1 MKILPSS
8 GRSNPVGTTNQN
20 EAKRLARN
28 SCVPSSQ
35 PFDAIE
41 DSSPHSNAMRSQT
54 ASARLSSQLTEFVNK
69 HERAT
74 AAAIIG
80 AGAAPLLV
88 GLPVPS
94 IAEAIS
100 FKPDTNNPE
109 QVAKQISRAD
119 QPSIEFNMDEHREV
133 LEKFFKAIEA
143 FIQNLLSQWQ
153 PDFSSNES
161 GRQTTP
167 YAIPKELPNQ
177 LESWAQGTEGNCASV
192 AVIKAAIDQ
201 FGSNIF
207 RSVNSLRDGSGFEIT
222 MRDGEVIL
230 LTHEELELVKS
241 ESNFKHGFASLRG
254 RAEAEIIELNEIALD
269 FANFA
274 YAAMVK
280 RKAKIQGLT
289 LPDALS
295 DLNDGVRHP
304 RMPAIWIGLSH
315 KVESVNKSHFNGRDS
330 IVAWGQDHAVFIA
343 RTDPGRYQEDN
354 WGRAEPY
361 DGIIADYYT
370 VGAFAFNKDKKP
382 PLLRFKF

>member
-1 MKILPSS
+1 
-8 GRSNPVGTTNQN
+8 
-20 EAKRLARN
+20 
-28 SCVPSSQ
+28 
-35 PFDAIE
+35 
-41 DSSPHSNAMRSQT
+41 MRSQT

-100 FKPDTNNPE
+100 FKPETSNPE
-109 QVAKQISRAD
+109 QVAKQISRAS

-177 LESWAQGTEGNCASV
+177 LESWHQGTEGNCASV

-230 LTHEELELVKS
+230 LTHEELELVK
-241 ESNFKHGFASLRG
+241 
-254 RAEAEIIELNEIALD
+254 
-269 FANFA
+269 
-274 YAAMVK
+274 
-280 RKAKIQGLT
+280 
-289 LPDALS
+289 
-295 DLNDGVRHP
+295 
-304 RMPAIWIGLSH
+304 
-315 KVESVNKSHFNGRDS
+315 
-330 IVAWGQDHAVFIA
+330 
-343 RTDPGRYQEDN
+343 
-354 WGRAEPY
+354 
-361 DGIIADYYT
+361 
-370 VGAFAFNKDKKP
+370 
-382 PLLRFKF
+382 